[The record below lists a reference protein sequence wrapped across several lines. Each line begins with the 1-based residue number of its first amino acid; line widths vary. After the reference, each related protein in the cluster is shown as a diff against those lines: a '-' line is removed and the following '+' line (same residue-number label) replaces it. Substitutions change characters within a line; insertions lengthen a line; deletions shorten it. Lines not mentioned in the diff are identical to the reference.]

1 LTNSRSNR
9 LTIKALLL
17 LLACFSGGF
26 YLAFGQ
32 AATATLSGAV
42 VDQSGGVLPAAT
54 VVLQNTATAFR
65 RQIETNSE
73 GQFTISLLPPGVY
86 RLTAERQGFSPFTEP
101 QITLNVG
108 DQRSLRIQLRAG
120 GISEQVV
127 VTDRATAVDESPAV
141 STVVDKQFVENQ
153 PLNGRSFQTLI
164 QLAPGATIT
173 PSNITSQGQ
182 FSANGQRA
190 TTNYFTV
197 DGVSANFG
205 TTGAATLYNTAG
217 GGAPAFSAQGGTNSL
232 VSVDAVQ
239 EFQIQTSTY
248 APEFGRQP
256 GAQVSIVTRSGTNAF
271 HGSAFDYVRNDIFD
285 ANDYFSNLS
294 GLPKS
299 ALRQNDFGFTVG
311 GPALLPRLGGGAIY
325 DGRNRTFFFVSYEG
339 LRLRQPVVSSPEE
352 VPSLSARQSATG
364 PAQDILNA
372 FPMPNRPTLSGDP
385 NTATFVG
392 AYSNPSSLNAASVR
406 IDHSIGSRMSI
417 FGRYNYAP
425 SSARVRAEFAST
437 NTIADKP
444 EKTRTLTVGATAII
458 SPRLSNEL
466 RVNFSRAEAASRY
479 HIDNFGGAVPPP
491 PSAVFP
497 ADTGGLTYAFVGLNA
512 LATGLN
518 VENKQGQFNVVDG
531 LSYTVGEHTLKLGFD
546 YRRMTPVTKGAAF
559 RRFPFFFGVSDVLA
573 GNIPFLDVFA
583 TDVTLQPVFNNYSA
597 FAQDTWRVMRRMTL
611 TYGLR
616 YEVNPPPGEKNG
628 NPPLTVEGLDDLAT
642 LRLAPRDAR
651 LYETTYNNFAPRFGL
666 AYQLFPDHGTAI
678 RGGFGVFYDLGYTF
692 AGSGLISSGFPY
704 GRALSLTDV
713 PLAST
718 LVGAMP
724 PPSMDIQPPFG
735 DMFVYERDYKLPY
748 TLHYNVTLEQAI
760 GRNDSISFAYVGATG
775 RRLGRVERFQDPHP
789 DFTRLSVV
797 RNAATSDYNAL
808 QLKYQRRLSRGV
820 QVLSSYTWSKSI
832 DIVSNESIV
841 NYQAPL
847 NSIDPRNDRGPSDFD
862 VRHMFN
868 GAVSWEI
875 PSFLEGKVGRAIL
888 GGFAIDSIFTLRSAT
903 PVNILTGADP
913 LGLGFTTVSRPDVIA
928 GAPSHINDPAV
939 AGGRRI
945 NPAAFIDPPSGRQG
959 ALGRNSLRGF
969 PLWQLDLAL
978 RRQFQVAEG
987 VRLQL
992 RIDTFN
998 TLNHANFA
1006 NPSGVL
1012 SDPNF
1017 GVSTQM
1023 LGRSLGGLS
1032 PLYQIGGPRSL
1043 QLAAKLLF

>member
-1 LTNSRSNR
+1 LIINRSNR

-17 LLACFSGGF
+17 LLSHFSGGMHPVF
-26 YLAFGQ
+26 SQ
-32 AATATLSGAV
+32 AATATLSGTV
-42 VDQSGGVLPAAT
+42 VDQNGAVLPAAT

-65 RQIETNSE
+65 RQTETNSE
-73 GQFTISLLPPGVY
+73 GQFTISLLPPGIY
-86 RLTAERQGFSPFTEP
+86 KLTAERQGFSSFTES
-101 QITLNVG
+101 QITLSVG
-108 DQRSLRIQLRAG
+108 DQLSLRIQMRTG
-120 GISEQVV
+120 GISEQIAVI
-127 VTDRATAVDESPAV
+127 DRATIIDESPAV
-141 STVVDKQFVENQ
+141 STIVDKQFVENQ

-164 QLAPGATIT
+164 QLAPGTAIT
-173 PSNITSQGQ
+173 SSSIASQGQ
-182 FSANGQRA
+182 FSVNGQRA
-190 TTNYFTV
+190 TANYFTV

-217 GGAPAFSAQGGTNSL
+217 GGAPAYSAQGGTNSL
-232 VSVDAVQ
+232 ASVDAVQ

-256 GAQVSIVTRSGTNAF
+256 GAQVSIVTRSGTNAL
-271 HGSAFDYVRNDIFD
+271 HGSAFDYVRNDVLD
-285 ANDYFSNLS
+285 ANDYFSNLN

-311 GPALLPRLGGGAIY
+311 GPVLLPRLGRGVLY
-325 DGRNRTFFFVSYEG
+325 NGRNRTFFFVSYEG

-352 VPSLSARQSATG
+352 VPSLPARQSATG
-364 PAQDILNA
+364 PARDILNA
-372 FPMPNRPTLSGDP
+372 FPMPNGPTLPGDP

-392 AYSNPSSLNAASVR
+392 SYSNPSSLNATSVR
-406 IDHSIGSRMSI
+406 IDHSIGNRMSL
-417 FGRYNYAP
+417 FGRYNHAP
-425 SSARVRAEFAST
+425 SSARVRADFAST
-437 NTIADKP
+437 NTVADKP
-444 EKTRTLTVGATAII
+444 EKTRTLTVGTTAII
-458 SPRLSNEL
+458 SARLSNEL

-479 HIDNFGGAVPPP
+479 HMDDFGGAVPPP
-491 PSAVFP
+491 ASAVFP
-497 ADTGGLTYAFVGLNA
+497 ADTGGLTYVFVGLNA
-512 LATGLN
+512 LTTGLN
-518 VENKQGQFNVVDG
+518 VENKQSQFNLVDG
-531 LSYTVGEHTLKLGFD
+531 LSYTMGEHTLKLGFD
-546 YRRMTPVTKGAAF
+546 YRRMTPVTRGAAF
-559 RRFPFFFGVSDVLA
+559 RRFPFFFGISDVLV

-583 TDVTLQPVFNNYSA
+583 TDVVLQPVFNNYSA
-597 FAQDTWRVMRRMTL
+597 FAQDMWRITRRMTL

-616 YEVNPPPGEKNG
+616 YEVNPSPNEKNG
-628 NPPLTVEGLDDLAT
+628 NLPLTVEGLDNLAT
-642 LRLAPRDAR
+642 LRLAPRGTR

-692 AGSGLISSGFPY
+692 AGSSLISSGFPY
-704 GRALSLTDV
+704 GRSLSLTDV
-713 PLAST
+713 PLGSA
-718 LVGAMP
+718 LVDALP
-724 PPSMDIQPPFG
+724 PPATGIRPPFG
-735 DMFVYERDYKLPY
+735 DLFVYERDYKLPY
-748 TLHYNVTLEQAI
+748 TLQYNVTLEQAI
-760 GRNDSISFAYVGATG
+760 GRNDLVSLAYVGARG
-775 RRLGRVERFQDPHP
+775 RRLGRVEHLQNPHP

-797 RNAATSDYNAL
+797 RNAATSDYDAL

-847 NSIDPRNDRGPSDFD
+847 NSIDPRSDRGPSDFD
-862 VRHMFN
+862 VRHLFN

-888 GGFAIDSIFTLRSAT
+888 GGFALDSIFTARSSM

-913 LGLGFTTVSRPDVIA
+913 FGLGFTTVSRPDVIT
-928 GAPSHINDPAV
+928 GVPLYINETAV

-945 NPAAFIDPPSGRQG
+945 NPEAFIEPMEGRQG
-959 ALGRNSLRGF
+959 TLGRNSLRGF

-978 RRQFQVAEG
+978 RKQFQVTEG
-987 VRLQL
+987 VRLQV

-998 TLNHANFA
+998 TLNHVNFA
-1006 NPSGVL
+1006 NPSGVIA
-1012 SDPNF
+1012 DPNF

-1023 LGRSLGGLS
+1023 LGRSLGGLN